1 MSCRKTRIIQ
11 ASDTIRSSDDFLLV
25 SALSGNVVLT
35 LPEITPAND
44 MEAQRFTFKTV
55 NDTANTVKLVPSG
68 TDTIEG
74 IPYFILRRE
83 NEFVEII
90 SDGGNW
96 QVIGRTPAATYMQLY
111 SVDTTL
117 DSRNAITLVDAS
129 GGNRVITLPSPAGIS
144 GARFGVKKFDS
155 SANTVTLKAAGTAKI
170 DGAATFVISAQYG
183 FVEVASDLTN
193 WQIVSKF

>member
-1 MSCRKTRIIQ
+1 MSCRKTRVIQ
-11 ASDTIRSSDDFLLV
+11 ANDDIRSSDDFLLV

-35 LPEITPAND
+35 LPEITAGND
-44 MEAQRFTFKTV
+44 RDAQRFTIKTV
-55 NDTANTVKLVPSG
+55 NDTTNTVKLIPSG

-74 IPYFILRRE
+74 ISYFTLRRE

-96 QVIGRTPAATYMQLY
+96 QVIGRTPAATYMQLV

-117 DSRNAITLVDAS
+117 DSRDAVTLVDAS
-129 GGNRVITLPSPAGIS
+129 GGNRIITLPAAAGIS
-144 GARFGVKKFDS
+144 GARFGAKKIDS

-170 DGAATFVISAQYG
+170 DGAATFVVSAQYG
-183 FVEVASDLTN
+183 FVEVASDTTN
-193 WQIVSKF
+193 WNIVSKF